1 MLRRMTTRIT
11 IAEQSPG
18 RYRATLNGEGLIGG
32 SDTPFLD
39 SARVL
44 LSRGVTG
51 RLEMWDETRPYPRMV
66 GDIASAARLT
76 VRTDRGKLRF
86 DLWRPLPSARGP
98 LKQPVED

>member
-1 MLRRMTTRIT
+1 MLSRMTTRIT

-18 RYRATLNGEGLIGG
+18 YYRATHEGAGLIAG

-44 LSRGVTG
+44 LSRGIAG
-51 RLEMWDETRPYPRMV
+51 RLEMWDEIRPYPRMV

-86 DLWRPLPSARGP
+86 DLWKPLPSARG
-98 LKQPVED
+98 L